1 MRIRRLVVVDASPII
16 GLAKAGALD
25 LLRGLF
31 GEISVTDAV
40 QAEVLAGNGLPGA
53 AELEAAVED
62 GWVRLVPNQT
72 NPAFAHLGEGEA
84 TTLTH
89 AIAIDAG
96 VVMDD
101 RAGRRQAGAHQLDV
115 IGTVGVL
122 LAAKRLSLVDELRP
136 LFDKLRQRGFHIA
149 EDAVRAA
156 LDQVG
161 ET

>member
-1 MRIRRLVVVDASPII
+1 MRIRRLVVDASPII

-40 QAEVLAGNGLPGA
+40 HAEVLAGNGLPGA

-62 GWVRLVPNQT
+62 GWVRVVPNQA

-89 AIAIDAG
+89 AIAIGAD
-96 VVMDD
+96 VVMDE
-101 RAGRRQAGAHQLDV
+101 RAGRQQAGAHQLDV

-122 LAAKRLSLVDELRP
+122 LAAKRLRLVDELRP